1 MVLPLAGSLSAKT
14 SRLSPAY
21 TTKGAA
27 LAKEDMAV
35 KDYFYLVFKSWL
47 PRFAAYLPKVAQDEG
62 MTFVG
67 QGLTPSSRS

>member
-1 MVLPLAGSLSAKT
+1 
-14 SRLSPAY
+14 
-21 TTKGAA
+21 
-27 LAKEDMAV
+27 MAV